1 MYFCGCIKNK
11 FDWSIYGHKT
21 VPTFCCFKTCLST
34 ALFERKQIGYSKKER
49 KTHSAAVTKF
59 QLYKKIIQILSE
71 F

>member
-1 MYFCGCIKNK
+1 MDALKTNLIGLFMDTKQSQLFVVLKHVFLLHFLKENK
-11 FDWSIYGHKT
+11 RDT
-21 VPTFCCFKTCLST
+21 
-34 ALFERKQIGYSKKER
+34 QKKEK